1 MSSTYAILLSAKSLI
16 ENIDNWCQGFYAL
29 NKSGL
34 PCDIDSP
41 DAYRWCIL
49 GAIKRMTECEIRP
62 YPAYLDAH
70 IALCKAASEL
80 FGARQTVITVNDGSG
95 TMDTPS
101 ECHAKVLAM
110 YDRAIANTSHKD

>member
-34 PCDIDSP
+34 PCNIDSP
-41 DAYRWCIL
+41 DACRWCIL
-49 GAIKRMTECEIRP
+49 GAIKRMTECEMDP
-62 YPAYLDAH
+62 YLAYRDAQ

-80 FGARQTVITVNDGSG
+80 FGAGQIVTVNDGSG

-110 YDRAIANTSHKD
+110 YDCAIANTSHKD